1 MLTDSNVE
9 EFEIKEDEPWYD
21 HQDLQQDLQLAAEL
35 GKTLLDRNTELE
47 ESLQQM
53 YATNEEQIQEI
64 EYLTKQL
71 DLLRRMNEQHAKV
84 YEQLDITAKELE
96 EANEKLVL
104 ENKSSQQK
112 ITSLTETI
120 ETLQSNM
127 EDLQKQVDDLK
138 KPGRVCRSRERFE
151 QSRSS
156 QSFSCLKELYDLR
169 KYFVYDHVF
178 AEKITSLHSQP
189 GPLEEEN
196 CSLKKTLSV
205 LEAQL
210 NLERKRRENLEEE
223 FQQVFKENLELEQV
237 LSDRDSCHARAEE
250 LEAQVAEMREIV
262 RTDTIFASSV
272 EKLIPESIFI
282 SFKDTSDKDPNQE
295 VATPPPEAEKRPLR
309 RSSSEM
315 VLPTVTAEA
324 ILNGHEET
332 CIRRTEAVKQRGI
345 SLLNEVDSQ
354 YSALKLKYEELLQ
367 RCQLEDDD
375 FNHKAVQTAKP
386 SQVLSNVNSPG
397 EDSLPRSPEKPNIG
411 SPVTQPEYKLLFQE
425 IFSCIKK
432 TKEEINEHRTKY
444 KFIPESVNS

>member
-9 EFEIKEDEPWYD
+9 EFDIKEDEPWYD

-53 YATNEEQIQEI
+53 YCTNQEQIQEI
-64 EYLTKQL
+64 EYLTKQV

-84 YEQLDITAKELE
+84 YEQLDVTAKDME
-96 EANEKLVL
+96 EANQKLVL
-104 ENKSSQQK
+104 ESRTSQQK
-112 ITSLTETI
+112 ISSLTETI
-120 ETLQSNM
+120 ENLQSNID
-127 EDLQKQVDDLK
+127 DLQKQVEELK
-138 KPGRVCRSRERFE
+138 KPGYVCRSREKCD
-151 QSRSS
+151 QSRST
-156 QSFSCLKELYDLR
+156 QSVSCLKELYDLR

-196 CSLKKTLSV
+196 NTLKKTLAL
-205 LEAQL
+205 LETQL
-210 NLERKRRENLEEE
+210 SLERKKREDLEAEY
-223 FQQVFKENLELEQV
+223 QQVIKENSELEQI
-237 LSDRDSCHARAEE
+237 LLDQDSCQARAIE
-250 LEAQVAEMREIV
+250 LEAEVAEMRQIC
-262 RTDTIFASSV
+262 RTDSIFANNV
-272 EKLIPESIFI
+272 EKLIPESIYI
-282 SFKDTSDKDPNQE
+282 SFKDTSDKESDQE
-295 VATPPPEAEKRPLR
+295 MAVKLLEVEKKPLR

-315 VLPTVTAEA
+315 VLPSVTADP

-354 YSALKLKYEELLQ
+354 YSALKVKYEELLQ
-367 RCQLEDDD
+367 RCQLDDND
-375 FNHKAVQTAKP
+375 LTQKAIQTTKTPQNMSSSQEESPP
-386 SQVLSNVNSPG
+386 SHSPQAG
-397 EDSLPRSPEKPNIG
+397 K

-432 TKEEINEHRTKY
+432 TKEEINEQRTKY
-444 KFIPESVNS
+444 KFIPNSASS